1 MAPEAPVVRTEHLA
15 KSYGSARGIVDV
27 SFDVRAGEV
36 FGFLG
41 PNGAGKTTTIR
52 TLLGFIR
59 ASGGSASVFGLDV
72 SEGGLKIRRRTGYL
86 PGDVALYERMTPAQL
101 FAYLGALRGGVDQD
115 RIDHLVRRFGLD
127 TSKRIEDLSH
137 GNRQK
142 VALIQAFMHD
152 PELVVMDEPT
162 QGLDPLI
169 QQEFFRLVAE
179 TKAAGRTIV
188 LSSHVLSEVER
199 VCDRVA
205 IIREGVVVRVE
216 HVADLTAKAV
226 RHLDIRFDGAV
237 PEADLRTIEGVRDL
251 VVAGSAVRCALVGP
265 IDPLLKELARHRVVD
280 LVAEKPSLEEV
291 FLEFY
296 EDGDERT
303 RS

>member
-1 MAPEAPVVRTEHLA
+1 MPVVRTEHLA

-27 SFDVRAGEV
+27 SFEVEAGEV

-59 ASGGSASVFGLDV
+59 PSGGAASVFELDV
-72 SEGGLKIRRRTGYL
+72 DGGGLEIRRRTGYL

-101 FAYLGALRGGVDQD
+101 FDHLGALRGGVDAD
-115 RIDHLVRRFGLD
+115 RLTGLVRRFGLD
-127 TSKRIEDLSH
+127 VSRRIEDLSH

-152 PELVVMDEPT
+152 PELVIMDEPT

-179 TKAAGRTIV
+179 TKAAGRTILV
-188 LSSHVLSEVER
+188 SSHVLSEVER
-199 VCDRVA
+199 ICDRVA

-216 HVADLTAKAV
+216 HVADLTARAI
-226 RHLDIRFDGAV
+226 RHLEIHFDGPV
-237 PEADLRTIEGVRDL
+237 PEAELRATDGVRDVA
-251 VVAGSAVRCALVGP
+251 VVGSAVRCAIAGP
-265 IDPLLKELARHRVVD
+265 IDPLLKVLARHRVVD

-291 FLEFY
+291 FLAFY
-296 EDGDERT
+296 GQGEDER
-303 RS
+303 